1 MIQRNATVEVFAGRS
16 RKTFQVER
24 VILARERPCEVPCG
38 WSEATAVAVRGL
50 YGVAL
55 FWARRSASCA
65 KVAKVRETESE
76 HESAPSVSIGR
87 QTHLE
92 TLNVD
97 RKDRREEGEL
107 EEVVDDEDDRAEADP
122 FSHDLSKPAS
132 GKIPHKCTRLRR

>member
-1 MIQRNATVEVFAGRS
+1 M
-16 RKTFQVER
+16 
-24 VILARERPCEVPCG
+24 
-38 WSEATAVAVRGL
+38 
-50 YGVAL
+50 AL

-76 HESAPSVSIGR
+76 HEFAPSVSIGR

-132 GKIPHKCTRLRR
+132 GKIPHKCTRLRRQTHRNFHPPKQAKREEFFDDQQHRHFGADGPQTL